1 MGPQI
6 MILFFNMWLRKYNN
20 KQKGKNKMYIDKY
33 KVEIKGSKY
42 HEKTD
47 KRMKDQ
53 VLAIYQSDDGMNIKA
68 LKNILEELADSHDAN
83 HNISFN
89 IVMKQYDHD

>member
-1 MGPQI
+1 
-6 MILFFNMWLRKYNN
+6 
-20 KQKGKNKMYIDKY
+20 MYIDKY
-33 KVEIKGSKY
+33 KVEIKGNKY

-47 KRMKDQ
+47 KKMTDQ
-53 VLAIYQSDDGMNIKA
+53 VLATYQSNDGMHIKK
-68 LKNILEELADSHDAN
+68 LINVLEELADSHDAH

>member
-1 MGPQI
+1 
-6 MILFFNMWLRKYNN
+6 
-20 KQKGKNKMYIDKY
+20 MYIDKY
-33 KVEIKGSKY
+33 KVEIKGTKY

-47 KRMKDQ
+47 KKMKDQ
-53 VLAIYQSDDGMNIKA
+53 VLATYESNDGMNIKK
-68 LKNILEELADSHDAN
+68 LSNILEELADNHEAH

>member
-1 MGPQI
+1 M
-6 MILFFNMWLRKYNN
+6 F
-20 KQKGKNKMYIDKY
+20 IDNY
-33 KVEIKGSKY
+33 KVEIKGTKY

-53 VLAIYQSDDGMNIKA
+53 VLATYQSNDGMQ
-68 LKNILEELADSHDAN
+68 LKSLSNILEELAENHEAH

-89 IVMKQYDHD
+89 IVMKQYDHG

>member
-1 MGPQI
+1 M
-6 MILFFNMWLRKYNN
+6 
-20 KQKGKNKMYIDKY
+20 KGKTMYIDKY
-33 KVEIKGSKY
+33 KVEIKGIKY
-42 HEKTD
+42 HEKTN

-53 VLAIYQSDDGMNIKA
+53 VLATYESNDGMNIKK
-68 LKNILEELADSHDAN
+68 LSNILEELSDNHEAH